1 MSVLQLLQTHDN
13 HLGIHSD
20 RKGRRREMGWGEGG
34 GEREGQEGEKAEVV
48 VVVESRMKVW
58 NTQQV

>member
-1 MSVLQLLQTHDN
+1 
-13 HLGIHSD
+13 
-20 RKGRRREMGWGEGG
+20 MGWGEGG